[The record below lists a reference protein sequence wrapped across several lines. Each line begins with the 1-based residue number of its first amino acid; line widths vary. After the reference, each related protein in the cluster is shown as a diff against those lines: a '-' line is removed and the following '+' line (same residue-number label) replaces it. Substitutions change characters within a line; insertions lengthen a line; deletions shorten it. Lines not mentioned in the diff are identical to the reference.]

1 MQDPGTYFKIVSLLL
16 QYPDEALLAVL
27 PELEAAAVQLP
38 PSRERTGIEAFLAEV
53 KTRSALDLQ
62 ERYTAAF
69 DLNPATTL
77 NMTYHVLGDSDKRAA
92 LLARLQ
98 QAYTAAGYEKTT
110 AELPDFL
117 PLVLEFLALVPAN
130 CPPEAIRQCCT
141 GLPTLVDRL
150 KTIAPSYAEL
160 LRPLAGLFG
169 DRPADRPAEG
179 IDRTPATDRPFR
191 AAWGGESG

>member
-1 MQDPGTYFKIVSLLL
+1 MQDQGTYFKILSLLL
-16 QYPDEALLAVL
+16 QYPDEAFLAAL
-27 PELEAAAVQLP
+27 PELEAAAAQLQR
-38 PSRERTGIEAFLAEV
+38 SRERTGIETFVAEI
-53 KTRSALDLQ
+53 KTRRALDLQ

-77 NMTYHVLGDSDKRAA
+77 NMTYHVLGESDKRAV
-92 LLARLQ
+92 LMARLQ

-117 PLVLEFLALVPAN
+117 PLVLEFLALVPPE
-130 CPPEAIRQCCT
+130 CPPEAIRQCCA

-150 KTIAPSYAEL
+150 ETIAPFYGEL

-169 DRPADRPAEG
+169 DPLAADRSAES
-179 IDRTPATDRPFR
+179 ID
-191 AAWGGESG
+191 